1 MQRFYRPGGTHMLS
15 TRKLAAATALATGLI
30 AGTASAQSDC
40 GEVSITEM
48 NWASSVVV
56 TAVSEFLMEQGYGCD
71 VTKIPSSTNP
81 AITSVA
87 ETGEPD
93 ILTELWVNAAPVYDR
108 LAAEGKVEPLTQV
121 LSDGG
126 VEGWWLPNYLLEEHP
141 ELATLQGVLDN
152 PELVGAR
159 FHQCPDGWACKTV
172 NGNLIRAAGLEDNGI
187 EVFQHGSGETMA
199 TAIASAYQDKEPWF
213 GYYWAPTSVL
223 GQYPMTRVDIGEFD
237 EEAHACNAEESCAN
251 PRMSAY
257 PKGEVLTV
265 VTASFAEENPEVT
278 ELMRNVQFTNPQMN
292 DVLAWQE
299 ENNASP
305 DEAAVYFLT
314 TYKDV
319 WGNWL
324 NDAAREKLAAILQ

>member
-1 MQRFYRPGGTHMLS
+1 M
-15 TRKLAAATALATGLI
+15 RKFALTAALALG
-30 AGTASAQSDC
+30 AAPAFAQDC

-48 NWASSVVV
+48 NWASSAVV
-56 TAVSEFLMEQGYGCD
+56 TAVADFIMSQGYGCD
-71 VTKIPSSTNP
+71 VKTIPSSTNP

-108 LAAEGKVEPLTQV
+108 LAAEGKVKPLTDV

-126 VEGWWLPNYLLEEHP
+126 VEGWWIPNYLLEEHP

-152 PELVGAR
+152 PELVGNR
-159 FHQCPDGWACKTV
+159 FHNCPDGWACKTV
-172 NGNLIRAAGLEDNGI
+172 NANNAKAAGLEDHGI

-223 GQYPMTRVDIGEFD
+223 GQFPMTRVDIGPFD
-237 EEAHACNAEESCAN
+237 AEAHACNAKEDCAD
-251 PRMSAY
+251 PKLSAY
-257 PKGEVLTV
+257 PEAKVLTV
-265 VTASFAEENPEVT
+265 VTDQFAEEQPEVT
-278 ELMRNVQFTNPQMN
+278 EFLRNMQFTNDQMN
-292 DVLAWQE
+292 GVLAWQE
-299 ENNASP
+299 EQNASP

-314 TYKDV
+314 TYKDI
-319 WGNWL
+319 WKTWL
-324 NDAAREKLAAILQ
+324 NDAATEKLAALLK

>member
-1 MQRFYRPGGTHMLS
+1 MKKLLLS
-15 TRKLAAATALATGLI
+15 AAFAAVA
-30 AGTASAQSDC
+30 APAFAQSEGSC

-48 NWASSVVV
+48 NWASAAVV
-56 TAVSEFLMEQGYGCD
+56 TAVGEFLMEQGYGCD

-108 LAAEGKVEPLTQV
+108 LAAEGKVKPLTDV

-126 VEGWWLPNYLLEEHP
+126 VEGWWIPTYLVEEHP
-141 ELATLQGVLDN
+141 ELATLEGVLAN
-152 PELVGAR
+152 PELVGGR

-172 NGNLIRAAGLEDNGI
+172 NGNNVKAAGLEDAGI
-187 EVFQHGSGETMA
+187 EIFQHGSGETMA
-199 TAIASAYQDKEPWF
+199 TSIAAAFQDNEPWF

-223 GQYPMTRVDIGEFD
+223 GQYPMTRVDVGEFD
-237 EEAHACNAEESCAN
+237 AEAHACNAKEDCAD
-251 PRMSAY
+251 
-257 PKGEVLTV
+257 PKLSPFPAAKVLTV
-265 VTASFAEENPEVT
+265 VTDSFSENNPEVT
-278 ELMRNVQFTNPQMN
+278 DMLAKMQFTNDQMN
-292 DVLAWQE
+292 GVLAWQE

-319 WGNWL
+319 WSNWL
-324 NDAAREKLAAILQ
+324 NDGAREKLAALIQ

>member
-1 MQRFYRPGGTHMLS
+1 MLS

-159 FHQCPDGWACKTV
+159 FHQCPDGWWYCDACWAMWDRWWSAWLDTCV
-172 NGNLIRAAGLEDNGI
+172 ML
-187 EVFQHGSGETMA
+187 
-199 TAIASAYQDKEPWF
+199 ASK
-213 GYYWAPTSVL
+213 
-223 GQYPMTRVDIGEFD
+223 R
-237 EEAHACNAEESCAN
+237 
-251 PRMSAY
+251 
-257 PKGEVLTV
+257 
-265 VTASFAEENPEVT
+265 
-278 ELMRNVQFTNPQMN
+278 
-292 DVLAWQE
+292 
-299 ENNASP
+299 
-305 DEAAVYFLT
+305 
-314 TYKDV
+314 
-319 WGNWL
+319 
-324 NDAAREKLAAILQ
+324 